1 MLQKKPSPFLL
12 DPSRKKLESL
22 YAHRKA
28 IDTLIQSLEQY
39 DKYRAKAIVLEKQK
53 SA

>member
-1 MLQKKPSPFLL
+1 MLQKKSSPFLL
-12 DPSRKKLESL
+12 DPSKKKLESL

-39 DKYRAKAIVLEKQK
+39 DKLRARPHTLHRQK